1 MKLIQIQ
8 TDVFAASDVV
18 ALTVSDSIVTVV
30 LRHNNDTFEYD
41 CLSKSEALAVVERA
55 KRNLLG
61 L

>member
-1 MKLIQIQ
+1 MKLICIQ
-8 TDVFAASDVV
+8 NDIFAASDVV

-41 CLSKSEALAVVERA
+41 CDGKADALAVVERA
-55 KRNLLG
+55 KRTLLD